1 MEVGRQG
8 IAVDAARRASVEQCD
23 GSPAGRSKAVAELR
37 RRQQAGNAAT
47 DDHDSYNLSH
57 ENIQRVMN

>member
-1 MEVGRQG
+1 LQQQNL
-8 IAVDAARRASVEQCD
+8 IVDAARRVSVNQRD
-23 GSPAGRSKAVAELR
+23 GSSARCSKAIAELR

>member
-1 MEVGRQG
+1 ML
-8 IAVDAARRASVEQCD
+8 RA
-23 GSPAGRSKAVAELR
+23 GLRSIGVTEALPVVSKTVAELR

-47 DDHDSYNLSH
+47 NDHDSYNLSH